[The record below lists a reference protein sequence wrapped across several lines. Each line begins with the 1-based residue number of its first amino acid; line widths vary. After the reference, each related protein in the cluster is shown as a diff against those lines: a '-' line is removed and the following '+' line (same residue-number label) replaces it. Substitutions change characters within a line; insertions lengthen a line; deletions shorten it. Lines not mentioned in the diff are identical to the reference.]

1 MNFWKCCAGK
11 KRCEYM
17 KIEIARVKQYNSTYK
32 HIVMVD
38 GVPVCITESGKRAS
52 ECIQYLNGY
61 NADINDGKIRKI
73 LDKYQMPLVNKDTE
87 QMKKRKEK
95 VIHKFSE
102 HIA

>member
-1 MNFWKCCAGK
+1 MELKV
-11 KRCEYM
+11 M
-17 KIEIARVKQYNSTYK
+17 KVKQYNSTYK

-38 GVPVCITESGKRAS
+38 NIPVCVTQGSKRAS
-52 ECIQYLNGY
+52 ECIQYLSGY
-61 NADINDGKIRKI
+61 NADINDGKVRKI
-73 LDKYQMPLVNKDTE
+73 LDKYRMSLANKDTE